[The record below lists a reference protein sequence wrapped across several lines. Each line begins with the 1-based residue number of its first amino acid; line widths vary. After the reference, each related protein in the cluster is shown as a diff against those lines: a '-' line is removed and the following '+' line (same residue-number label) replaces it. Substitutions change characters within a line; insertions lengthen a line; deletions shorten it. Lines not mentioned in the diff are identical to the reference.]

1 MQPNI
6 FGSFLLAVCAAVAV
20 AVTADDLVV
29 HTSHGKVR
37 GSQYEWK
44 DGSIVNAWRGIP
56 FGQPPV
62 LDLRWRSPQPV
73 EYWSGTK
80 NCTSLKP
87 ACIQP
92 DGTGD
97 EDCLY
102 LNVYATGKPK
112 SNKPLP
118 VMFYIYGGSLMSG
131 AANAEYGAFVSHAGN
146 GEGVI
151 VVEVSYRLNMLGFL
165 AFAELSRE
173 QGGVSGNYGIQDQ
186 VLGLQWVQEN
196 IAKFSKFAVIIICG
210 DISHEMVALKMSP
223 SVSLLTHW
231 QPSLLLTLY
240 NVS

>member
-6 FGSFLLAVCAAVAV
+6 FVSFSLAVCAAVAV
-20 AVTADDLVV
+20 VVMADLEV

-73 EYWSGTK
+73 EDWSGTK

-112 SNKPLP
+112 SSKPLP

-165 AFAELSRE
+165 AFAELSQE

-186 VLGLQWVQEN
+186 VLGLQWVKEN
-196 IAKFSKFAVIIICG
+196 IAKFSEFAVIS
-210 DISHEMVALKMSP
+210 DISCEMVALKMFP
-223 SVSLLTHW
+223 SVSFMIQLATFT
-231 QPSLLLTLY
+231 PA
-240 NVS
+240 